1 MAVTDRPL
9 FRANGGM
16 VGNAQLGSPFAN
28 SMKLD
33 ASPMPGIGSSLGQ
46 GGPQL
51 GTTMQQQMQGM
62 QQNPLE
68 TYKGYLGNKYIG
80 PMQQEQVTKVD
91 EFVDLV
97 GRAEQQHF
105 GGQQGGMRSYSSGM
119 PPLGQTLLKEPAQ
132 RSSSFEPPGIVPLPR
147 TQGPGSY
154 AEGGGANKFPDL
166 SGDGKI
172 TQKDILMGRGVIAKQ
187 EGGPVMPQEAAGQV
201 QMASEAEGQQVGLD
215 YVANTLGGIDQA
227 EDIESM
233 INAIRGNDMP
243 IEARRTELAEFV
255 GQDDAMATPEAV
267 LAMVQP
273 AIMLTEEGAMNSGI
287 GDLMQ
292 GMTSDIDMATEGGQP
307 TDMGQGV
314 GQLMMA
320 GAPMEEAP
328 QQFAAGGSV
337 QKPVQYFA
345 QGTPP
350 PFFNLDEEIAAL
362 SIAGGPQTPAELI
375 GNEKFMAALTQ
386 DALTSSPVRTA
397 QEYSTDFEKLL
408 TDAADLSGAD
418 AARKQQMAL
427 DLAAAGFQFASGR
440 DAQGRNIAGQPF
452 LSQVGAVAAPF
463 AQRQAE
469 RLAKQRDAER
479 AIKIAAV
486 KEGIGAQTRAQ
497 ATQDKAIAD
506 ARQALL
512 TTGLEKSRQQLEREK
527 TDLEMQ
533 AAAKQF
539 EATIGYDIYD
549 AEENE
554 RRLKETDS
562 RRNNIQQE
570 QMALADELQR
580 GRMRLAEDLSAE
592 ERADQERIQRRLN
605 LQLQSFNEQ
614 NALSNFEYSKLLNAQ
629 NFSDTKDLTK
639 LKADLARDSQ
649 ILNAEL
655 QQNLQ
660 DSKNAFVA
668 SENRLER
675 NLRSRAFD
683 LEVKKFELQET
694 VVDDRL
700 SRLPSTDGGGLF
712 GTGESQQE
720 QLNRIELEMGEL
732 QNQALEQN
740 IDLRFSANE
749 VETFINLRNDQRQ
762 QRRQALDEAQA
773 LLNSAASTQGALPY
787 GTAAEQSTLLGDTSA
802 IQLYAQGLVVPG
814 FDQALT
820 EKYGRQSL
828 DVTGRPLPNL
838 NLPPALRSA
847 LQARQEMGLAIPRI
861 PGFAQ
866 GGSVQQQLPGGSY
879 DPITG
884 RLVMPG
890 AGRSAMPTGAPTDQR
905 SFPPRITQDIEDI
918 TLATGGREA
927 IGSRF
932 GTIANLAGNIIFG
945 IEPGIAR
952 DTKQAQKAV
961 ETLSTIATTTLM
973 AAIPGKDN
981 VELQRMLKNLQVPA
995 GTFALQD
1002 EEAFDYFK
1010 IARQTMDLG
1019 IENQTDLLQNANLN
1033 RREIAKVQEDL
1044 AQMNAIKAEYDNVIQ
1059 AYENKLKPSEE
1070 VFDELDK
1077 FFK

>member
-1 MAVTDRPL
+1 MNVMNRPL
-9 FRANGGM
+9 FRAAGG
-16 VGNAQLGSPFAN
+16 
-28 SMKLD
+28 
-33 ASPMPGIGSSLGQ
+33 
-46 GGPQL
+46 
-51 GTTMQQQMQGM
+51 
-62 QQNPLE
+62 E
-68 TYKGYLGNKYIG
+68 T
-80 PMQQEQVTKVD
+80 
-91 EFVDLV
+91 
-97 GRAEQQHF
+97 
-105 GGQQGGMRSYSSGM
+105 S
-119 PPLGQTLLKEPAQ
+119 
-132 RSSSFEPPGIVPLPR
+132 
-147 TQGPGSY
+147 
-154 AEGGGANKFPDL
+154 KFPDL
-166 SGDGKI
+166 SGDGKV
-172 TQKDILMGRGVIAKQ
+172 TQKDVLIGRGVIQKQ
-187 EGGPVMPQEAAGQV
+187 EGGPIMPQEAAGQV

-328 QQFAAGGSV
+328 QQFAAGGGV
-337 QKPVQYFA
+337 QKPIQKFA
-345 QGTPP
+345 AAGAVYD
-350 PFFNLDEEIAAL
+350 PFDPRASMGERFTSITEPRPLSALLGDDELMGRLFEESLRPTAVESAEDAA
-362 SIAGGPQTPAELI
+362 ARYE
-375 GNEKFMAALTQ
+375 ALMT
-386 DALTSSPVRTA
+386 
-397 QEYSTDFEKLL
+397 K
-408 TDAADLSGAD
+408 AADLGGAD
-418 AARKQQMAL
+418 EARKQQMAL
-427 DLAAAGFQFASGR
+427 DLATAGFQFASGR

-452 LSQVGAVAAPF
+452 LSQLGAAAAPF
-463 AQRQAE
+463 AQRQGE
-469 RLAKQRDAER
+469 RLAKQRETER
-479 AIKIAAV
+479 AIKLAAI
-486 KEGIGAQTRAQ
+486 KEGIGTETRA
-497 ATQDKAIAD
+497 KAAAE
-506 ARQALL
+506 ARQAQSRDSILAAAARREDQLFKGRL
-512 TTGLEKSRQQLEREK
+512 TKAQTLSAADTLKAQFGFNFFMQDDRQQ
-527 TDLEMQ
+527 
-533 AAAKQF
+533 F
-539 EATIGYDIYD
+539 ET
-549 AEENE
+549 ENNE
-554 RRLKETDS
+554 QLNQIK
-562 RRNNIQQE
+562 QE
-570 QMALADELQR
+570 QMTLQEEFNTAAR
-580 GRMRLAEDLSAE
+580 NQNEDIANRARLKM
-592 ERADQERIQRRLN
+592 Q
-605 LQLQSFNEQ
+605 Q
-614 NALSNFEYSKLLNAQ
+614 NAIELANLGFSQDMSKISQNFENSQ
-629 NFSDTKDLTK
+629 
-639 LKADLARDSQ
+639 DLARLGNELGIARDKAQGEINAALQESRLQ
-649 ILNAEL
+649 VTRDQNEALNTY
-655 QQNLQ
+655 
-660 DSKNAFVA
+660 
-668 SENRLER
+668 R
-675 NLRSRAFD
+675 NQLVD
-683 LEVKKFELQET
+683 LDEQKFELQEQIEE
-694 VVDDRL
+694 DRQ
-700 SRLPSTDGGGLF
+700 SRLPSTDATGMF
-712 GTGESQQE
+712 GTGESEQERLNAIDEQYKVLRNEAMQQGLNIAAYDQ
-720 QLNRIELEMGEL
+720 QLNSYLNLRKDARA
-732 QNQALEQN
+732 QNQAL
-740 IDLRFSANE
+740 LAN
-749 VETFINLRNDQRQ
+749 Q
-762 QRRQALDEAQA
+762 QAVFD
-773 LLNSAASTQGALPY
+773 AAVSTQGGLPY
-787 GTAAEQSTLLGDTSA
+787 GTSAEQQTILGDTDL
-802 IQLYAQGLVVPG
+802 IRQYAQGVVIPG

-820 EKYGRQSL
+820 NVYGRQSL
-828 DVTGRPLPNL
+828 DVSGRPMATV
-838 NLPPALRSA
+838 NLPPSLRAA
-847 LQARQEMGLAIPRI
+847 LQARQEMGIAIPSL

-866 GGSVQQQLPGGSY
+866 GGPVEQQLPGGPY

-890 AGRSAMPTGAPTDQR
+890 AGRSAMPTGAGAPTDQR

-995 GTFALQD
+995 GEFALQD

>member
-1 MAVTDRPL
+1 
-9 FRANGGM
+9 
-16 VGNAQLGSPFAN
+16 
-28 SMKLD
+28 
-33 ASPMPGIGSSLGQ
+33 
-46 GGPQL
+46 
-51 GTTMQQQMQGM
+51 
-62 QQNPLE
+62 
-68 TYKGYLGNKYIG
+68 
-80 PMQQEQVTKVD
+80 
-91 EFVDLV
+91 
-97 GRAEQQHF
+97 
-105 GGQQGGMRSYSSGM
+105 
-119 PPLGQTLLKEPAQ
+119 
-132 RSSSFEPPGIVPLPR
+132 
-147 TQGPGSY
+147 
-154 AEGGGANKFPDL
+154 
-166 SGDGKI
+166 
-172 TQKDILMGRGVIAKQ
+172 
-187 EGGPVMPQEAAGQV
+187 
-201 QMASEAEGQQVGLD
+201 MASEAEGQQVGLD

-328 QQFAAGGSV
+328 QQFAAGGGV
-337 QKPVQYFA
+337 QKPIQKFA
-345 QGTPP
+345 AAGAVYD
-350 PFFNLDEEIAAL
+350 PFDPRASMGERFTSITEPRPLSALLGDDELMGRLFEESLRPTAVESAEDAA
-362 SIAGGPQTPAELI
+362 ARYE
-375 GNEKFMAALTQ
+375 ALMT
-386 DALTSSPVRTA
+386 
-397 QEYSTDFEKLL
+397 K
-408 TDAADLSGAD
+408 AADLGGAD
-418 AARKQQMAL
+418 EARKQQMAL
-427 DLAAAGFQFASGR
+427 DLATAGFQFASGR

-452 LSQVGAVAAPF
+452 LSQLGAAAAPF
-463 AQRQAE
+463 AQRQGE
-469 RLAKQRDAER
+469 RLAKQRETER
-479 AIKIAAV
+479 AIKLAAI
-486 KEGIGAQTRAQ
+486 KEGIGTETRA
-497 ATQDKAIAD
+497 KAAAE
-506 ARQALL
+506 ARQAQSRDSILAAAARREDQLFKGRL
-512 TTGLEKSRQQLEREK
+512 TKAQTLSAADTLKAQFGFNFFMQDDRQQ
-527 TDLEMQ
+527 
-533 AAAKQF
+533 F
-539 EATIGYDIYD
+539 ET
-549 AEENE
+549 ENNE
-554 RRLKETDS
+554 QLNRIK
-562 RRNNIQQE
+562 QE
-570 QMALADELQR
+570 QMTLQEEFNTAAR
-580 GRMRLAEDLSAE
+580 NQNEDIANRARLKM
-592 ERADQERIQRRLN
+592 Q
-605 LQLQSFNEQ
+605 Q
-614 NALSNFEYSKLLNAQ
+614 NAIELANLGFSQDMSKISQNFENSQ
-629 NFSDTKDLTK
+629 
-639 LKADLARDSQ
+639 DLARLGNELGIARDKAQGEINAALQESRLQ
-649 ILNAEL
+649 VTRDQNEALNTY
-655 QQNLQ
+655 
-660 DSKNAFVA
+660 
-668 SENRLER
+668 R
-675 NLRSRAFD
+675 NQLVD
-683 LEVKKFELQET
+683 LDEQKFELQEQIEE
-694 VVDDRL
+694 DRQ
-700 SRLPSTDGGGLF
+700 SRLPSTDATGMF
-712 GTGESQQE
+712 GTGESEQERLNAIDEQYKVLRNEAMQQGLNIAAYDQ
-720 QLNRIELEMGEL
+720 QLNSYLNLRKDARA
-732 QNQALEQN
+732 QNQAL
-740 IDLRFSANE
+740 LAN
-749 VETFINLRNDQRQ
+749 Q
-762 QRRQALDEAQA
+762 QAVFD
-773 LLNSAASTQGALPY
+773 AAVSTQGGLPY
-787 GTAAEQSTLLGDTSA
+787 GTSAEQQTILGDTDL
-802 IQLYAQGLVVPG
+802 IRQYAQGVVIPG

-820 EKYGRQSL
+820 NVYGRQSL
-828 DVTGRPLPNL
+828 DVSGRPMATV
-838 NLPPALRSA
+838 NLPPSLRAA
-847 LQARQEMGLAIPRI
+847 LQARQEMGIAIPSL

-866 GGSVQQQLPGGSY
+866 GGPVEQQLPGGPY

-890 AGRSAMPTGAPTDQR
+890 AGRSAMPTGAGAPTDQR

-995 GTFALQD
+995 GEFALQD

>member
-1 MAVTDRPL
+1 MNVMNRPL
-9 FRANGGM
+9 FRAAGG
-16 VGNAQLGSPFAN
+16 
-28 SMKLD
+28 
-33 ASPMPGIGSSLGQ
+33 
-46 GGPQL
+46 
-51 GTTMQQQMQGM
+51 
-62 QQNPLE
+62 E
-68 TYKGYLGNKYIG
+68 T
-80 PMQQEQVTKVD
+80 
-91 EFVDLV
+91 
-97 GRAEQQHF
+97 
-105 GGQQGGMRSYSSGM
+105 S
-119 PPLGQTLLKEPAQ
+119 
-132 RSSSFEPPGIVPLPR
+132 
-147 TQGPGSY
+147 
-154 AEGGGANKFPDL
+154 KFPDL
-166 SGDGKI
+166 SGDGKV
-172 TQKDILMGRGVIAKQ
+172 TQKDVLIGRGVIQKQ
-187 EGGPVMPQEAAGQV
+187 EGGPIMPQEAAGQV

-328 QQFAAGGSV
+328 QQFAAGGGV
-337 QKPVQYFA
+337 QKPIQKFA
-345 QGTPP
+345 AAGAVYD
-350 PFFNLDEEIAAL
+350 PFDPRASMGERFTSITEPRPLSALLGDDELMGRLFEESLRPTAVESAEDAA
-362 SIAGGPQTPAELI
+362 ARYE
-375 GNEKFMAALTQ
+375 ALMT
-386 DALTSSPVRTA
+386 
-397 QEYSTDFEKLL
+397 K
-408 TDAADLSGAD
+408 AADLGGAD
-418 AARKQQMAL
+418 EARKQQMAL
-427 DLAAAGFQFASGR
+427 DLATAGFQFASGR

-452 LSQVGAVAAPF
+452 LSQLGAAAAPF
-463 AQRQAE
+463 AQRQGE
-469 RLAKQRDAER
+469 RLAKQRETER
-479 AIKIAAV
+479 AIKLAAI
-486 KEGIGAQTRAQ
+486 KEGIGTETRA
-497 ATQDKAIAD
+497 KAAAE
-506 ARQALL
+506 ARQAQSRDSILAAAARREDQLFKGRL
-512 TTGLEKSRQQLEREK
+512 TKAQTLSAADTLKAQFGFNFFMQDDRQQ
-527 TDLEMQ
+527 
-533 AAAKQF
+533 F
-539 EATIGYDIYD
+539 ET
-549 AEENE
+549 ENNE
-554 RRLKETDS
+554 QLNRIK
-562 RRNNIQQE
+562 QE
-570 QMALADELQR
+570 QMTLQEEFNTAAR
-580 GRMRLAEDLSAE
+580 NQNEDIANRARLKM
-592 ERADQERIQRRLN
+592 Q
-605 LQLQSFNEQ
+605 Q
-614 NALSNFEYSKLLNAQ
+614 NAIELANLGFSQDMSKISQNFENSQ
-629 NFSDTKDLTK
+629 
-639 LKADLARDSQ
+639 DLARLGNELGIARDKAQGEINAALQESRLQ
-649 ILNAEL
+649 VTRDQNEALNTY
-655 QQNLQ
+655 
-660 DSKNAFVA
+660 
-668 SENRLER
+668 R
-675 NLRSRAFD
+675 NQLVD
-683 LEVKKFELQET
+683 LDEQKFELQEQIEE
-694 VVDDRL
+694 DRQ
-700 SRLPSTDGGGLF
+700 SRLPSTDATGMF
-712 GTGESQQE
+712 GTGESEQERLNAIDEQYKVLRNEAMQQGLNIAAYDQ
-720 QLNRIELEMGEL
+720 QLNSYLNLRKDARA
-732 QNQALEQN
+732 QNQAL
-740 IDLRFSANE
+740 LAN
-749 VETFINLRNDQRQ
+749 Q
-762 QRRQALDEAQA
+762 QAVFD
-773 LLNSAASTQGALPY
+773 AAVSTQGGLPY
-787 GTAAEQSTLLGDTSA
+787 GTSAEQQTILGDTDL
-802 IQLYAQGLVVPG
+802 IRQYAQGVVIPG

-820 EKYGRQSL
+820 NVYGRQSL
-828 DVTGRPLPNL
+828 DVSGRPMATV
-838 NLPPALRSA
+838 NLPPSLRAA
-847 LQARQEMGLAIPRI
+847 LQARQEMGIAIPSL

-866 GGSVQQQLPGGSY
+866 GGPVEQQLPGGPY

-890 AGRSAMPTGAPTDQR
+890 AGRSAMPTGAGAPTDQR

-995 GTFALQD
+995 GEFALQD

>member
-1 MAVTDRPL
+1 MNVMNRPL
-9 FRANGGM
+9 FRAAGG
-16 VGNAQLGSPFAN
+16 
-28 SMKLD
+28 
-33 ASPMPGIGSSLGQ
+33 
-46 GGPQL
+46 
-51 GTTMQQQMQGM
+51 
-62 QQNPLE
+62 E
-68 TYKGYLGNKYIG
+68 T
-80 PMQQEQVTKVD
+80 
-91 EFVDLV
+91 
-97 GRAEQQHF
+97 
-105 GGQQGGMRSYSSGM
+105 S
-119 PPLGQTLLKEPAQ
+119 
-132 RSSSFEPPGIVPLPR
+132 
-147 TQGPGSY
+147 
-154 AEGGGANKFPDL
+154 KFPDL
-166 SGDGKI
+166 SGDGKV
-172 TQKDILMGRGVIAKQ
+172 TQKDILIGRGVIQKQ
-187 EGGPVMPQEAAGQV
+187 EGGPIMPQEAAGQV

-292 GMTSDIDMATEGGQP
+292 GMTSDIDMATEAGAP

-328 QQFAAGGSV
+328 QQFAAGGGV
-337 QKPVQYFA
+337 QKPIQKFA
-345 QGTPP
+345 AAGAVYD
-350 PFFNLDEEIAAL
+350 PFDPRASMGERFTSITEPRPLSALLGDDELMGRLFEESLRPTAVESAEDAA
-362 SIAGGPQTPAELI
+362 ARYE
-375 GNEKFMAALTQ
+375 ALMT
-386 DALTSSPVRTA
+386 
-397 QEYSTDFEKLL
+397 K
-408 TDAADLSGAD
+408 AADLGGAD
-418 AARKQQMAL
+418 EARKQQMAL
-427 DLAAAGFQFASGR
+427 DLATAGFQFASGR

-452 LSQVGAVAAPF
+452 LSQLGAAAAPF
-463 AQRQAE
+463 AQRQGE
-469 RLAKQRDAER
+469 RLAKQRETER
-479 AIKIAAV
+479 AIKLAAI
-486 KEGIGAQTRAQ
+486 KEGIGTETRA
-497 ATQDKAIAD
+497 KAAAE
-506 ARQALL
+506 ARQAQSRDSILAAAARREDQLFKGRL
-512 TTGLEKSRQQLEREK
+512 TKAQTLSAADTLKAQFGFNFFVQQDRQQ
-527 TDLEMQ
+527 
-533 AAAKQF
+533 F
-539 EATIGYDIYD
+539 
-549 AEENE
+549 
-554 RRLKETDS
+554 ETD
-562 RRNNIQQE
+562 NNEQLNQIKQE
-570 QMALADELQR
+570 QMTLQEEFNTAAR
-580 GRMRLAEDLSAE
+580 NQNEDIANRARLKM
-592 ERADQERIQRRLN
+592 Q
-605 LQLQSFNEQ
+605 Q
-614 NALSNFEYSKLLNAQ
+614 NAIELANLGFSQDMSKISQNFENSQ
-629 NFSDTKDLTK
+629 
-639 LKADLARDSQ
+639 DLARLSNELGIARDKAQGDINAALQESRLQ
-649 ILNAEL
+649 VTRDQNEALN
-655 QQNLQ
+655 
-660 DSKNAFVA
+660 
-668 SENRLER
+668 RYR
-675 NLRSRAFD
+675 NQLVD
-683 LEVKKFELQET
+683 LDEQKFELQEQIEE
-694 VVDDRL
+694 DRQ
-700 SRLPSTDGGGLF
+700 SRLPSMDATGMF
-712 GTGESQQE
+712 GTGESEQERLNAIDEQYKVLRNEAMQQGLNIAAYDQ
-720 QLNRIELEMGEL
+720 QLNSYLNLRKDARA
-732 QNQALEQN
+732 QNQAL
-740 IDLRFSANE
+740 LAN
-749 VETFINLRNDQRQ
+749 Q
-762 QRRQALDEAQA
+762 QAVFD
-773 LLNSAASTQGALPY
+773 AAVSTQGGLPY
-787 GTAAEQSTLLGDTSA
+787 GTSAEQQTILGDTDL
-802 IQLYAQGLVVPG
+802 IRQYAQGVVIPG

-820 EKYGRQSL
+820 NVYGRQSL
-828 DVTGRPLPNL
+828 DVSGRPMATV
-838 NLPPALRSA
+838 NLPPSLRAA
-847 LQARQEMGLAIPRI
+847 LQARQEMGIAIPSL

-866 GGSVQQQLPGGSY
+866 GGPVEQQLPGGPY

-890 AGRSAMPTGAPTDQR
+890 AGRSAMPTGAGAPTDQR

-995 GTFALQD
+995 GEFALQD

>member
-1 MAVTDRPL
+1 MNVMNRPL
-9 FRANGGM
+9 FRAAGG
-16 VGNAQLGSPFAN
+16 
-28 SMKLD
+28 
-33 ASPMPGIGSSLGQ
+33 
-46 GGPQL
+46 
-51 GTTMQQQMQGM
+51 
-62 QQNPLE
+62 E
-68 TYKGYLGNKYIG
+68 T
-80 PMQQEQVTKVD
+80 
-91 EFVDLV
+91 
-97 GRAEQQHF
+97 
-105 GGQQGGMRSYSSGM
+105 S
-119 PPLGQTLLKEPAQ
+119 
-132 RSSSFEPPGIVPLPR
+132 
-147 TQGPGSY
+147 
-154 AEGGGANKFPDL
+154 KFPDL
-166 SGDGKI
+166 SGDGKV
-172 TQKDILMGRGVIAKQ
+172 TQKDVLIGRGVIQKQ
-187 EGGPVMPQEAAGQV
+187 EGGPIMPQEAAGQV

-328 QQFAAGGSV
+328 QQFAAGGGV
-337 QKPVQYFA
+337 QKPIQKFA
-345 QGTPP
+345 AAGAVYD
-350 PFFNLDEEIAAL
+350 PFDPLASMGERFTSITEPRPLSALLGDDELMGRLFEESLRPTAVESAEDAA
-362 SIAGGPQTPAELI
+362 ARYE
-375 GNEKFMAALTQ
+375 ALMT
-386 DALTSSPVRTA
+386 
-397 QEYSTDFEKLL
+397 K
-408 TDAADLSGAD
+408 AADLGGAD
-418 AARKQQMAL
+418 EARKQQMAL
-427 DLAAAGFQFASGR
+427 DLATAGFQFASGR

-452 LSQVGAVAAPF
+452 LSQLGAAAAPF
-463 AQRQAE
+463 AQRQGE
-469 RLAKQRDAER
+469 RLAKQRETER
-479 AIKIAAV
+479 AIKLAAI
-486 KEGIGAQTRAQ
+486 KEGIGTETRA
-497 ATQDKAIAD
+497 KAAAE
-506 ARQALL
+506 ARQAQSRDSILAAAARREDQLFKGRL
-512 TTGLEKSRQQLEREK
+512 TKAQTLSAADTLKAQFGFNFFMQDDRQQ
-527 TDLEMQ
+527 
-533 AAAKQF
+533 F
-539 EATIGYDIYD
+539 ET
-549 AEENE
+549 ENNE
-554 RRLKETDS
+554 QLNRIK
-562 RRNNIQQE
+562 QE
-570 QMALADELQR
+570 QMTLQEEFNTAAR
-580 GRMRLAEDLSAE
+580 NQNEDIANRARLKM
-592 ERADQERIQRRLN
+592 Q
-605 LQLQSFNEQ
+605 Q
-614 NALSNFEYSKLLNAQ
+614 NAIELANLGFSQDMSKISQNFENSQ
-629 NFSDTKDLTK
+629 
-639 LKADLARDSQ
+639 DLARLGNELGIARDKAQGEINAALQESRLQ
-649 ILNAEL
+649 VTRDQNEALNTY
-655 QQNLQ
+655 
-660 DSKNAFVA
+660 
-668 SENRLER
+668 R
-675 NLRSRAFD
+675 NQLVD
-683 LEVKKFELQET
+683 LDEQKFELQEQIEE
-694 VVDDRL
+694 DRQ
-700 SRLPSTDGGGLF
+700 SRLPSTDATGMF
-712 GTGESQQE
+712 GTGESEQERLNAIDEQYKVLRNEAMQQGLNIAAYDQ
-720 QLNRIELEMGEL
+720 QLNSYLNLRKDARA
-732 QNQALEQN
+732 QNQAL
-740 IDLRFSANE
+740 LAN
-749 VETFINLRNDQRQ
+749 Q
-762 QRRQALDEAQA
+762 QAVFD
-773 LLNSAASTQGALPY
+773 AAVSTQGGLPY
-787 GTAAEQSTLLGDTSA
+787 GTSAEQQTILGDTDL
-802 IQLYAQGLVVPG
+802 IRQYAQGVVIPG

-820 EKYGRQSL
+820 NVYGRQSL
-828 DVTGRPLPNL
+828 DVSGRPMATV
-838 NLPPALRSA
+838 NLPPSLRAA
-847 LQARQEMGLAIPRI
+847 LQARQEMGIAIPSL

-866 GGSVQQQLPGGSY
+866 GGPVEQQLPGGPY

-890 AGRSAMPTGAPTDQR
+890 AGRSAMPTGAGAPTDQR

-995 GTFALQD
+995 GEFALQD

>member
-1 MAVTDRPL
+1 MNVMNRPL
-9 FRANGGM
+9 FRAAGG
-16 VGNAQLGSPFAN
+16 
-28 SMKLD
+28 
-33 ASPMPGIGSSLGQ
+33 
-46 GGPQL
+46 
-51 GTTMQQQMQGM
+51 
-62 QQNPLE
+62 E
-68 TYKGYLGNKYIG
+68 T
-80 PMQQEQVTKVD
+80 
-91 EFVDLV
+91 
-97 GRAEQQHF
+97 
-105 GGQQGGMRSYSSGM
+105 S
-119 PPLGQTLLKEPAQ
+119 
-132 RSSSFEPPGIVPLPR
+132 
-147 TQGPGSY
+147 
-154 AEGGGANKFPDL
+154 KFPDL
-166 SGDGKI
+166 SGDGKV
-172 TQKDILMGRGVIAKQ
+172 TQKDVLIGRGVIQKQ
-187 EGGPVMPQEAAGQV
+187 EGGPIMPQEAAGQV

-243 IEARRTELAEFV
+243 IEVRRTELAEFV

-328 QQFAAGGSV
+328 QQFAAGGGV
-337 QKPVQYFA
+337 QKPIQKFA
-345 QGTPP
+345 AAGAVYD
-350 PFFNLDEEIAAL
+350 PFDPRASMGERFTSITEPRPLSALLGDDELMGRLFEESLRPTAVESAEDAA
-362 SIAGGPQTPAELI
+362 ARYE
-375 GNEKFMAALTQ
+375 ALMT
-386 DALTSSPVRTA
+386 
-397 QEYSTDFEKLL
+397 K
-408 TDAADLSGAD
+408 AADLGGAD
-418 AARKQQMAL
+418 EARKQQMAL
-427 DLAAAGFQFASGR
+427 DLATAGFQFASGR

-452 LSQVGAVAAPF
+452 LSQLGAAAAPF
-463 AQRQAE
+463 AQRQGE
-469 RLAKQRDAER
+469 RLAKQRETER
-479 AIKIAAV
+479 AIKLAAI
-486 KEGIGAQTRAQ
+486 KEGIGTETRA
-497 ATQDKAIAD
+497 KAAAE
-506 ARQALL
+506 ARQAQSRDSILAAAARREDQLFKGRL
-512 TTGLEKSRQQLEREK
+512 TKAQTLSAADTLKAQFGFNFFMQDDRQQ
-527 TDLEMQ
+527 
-533 AAAKQF
+533 F
-539 EATIGYDIYD
+539 ET
-549 AEENE
+549 ENNE
-554 RRLKETDS
+554 QLNRIK
-562 RRNNIQQE
+562 QE
-570 QMALADELQR
+570 QMTLQEEFNTAAR
-580 GRMRLAEDLSAE
+580 NQNEDIANRARLKM
-592 ERADQERIQRRLN
+592 Q
-605 LQLQSFNEQ
+605 Q
-614 NALSNFEYSKLLNAQ
+614 NAIELANLGFSQDMSKISQNFENSQ
-629 NFSDTKDLTK
+629 
-639 LKADLARDSQ
+639 DLARLGNELGIARDKAQGEINAALQESRLQ
-649 ILNAEL
+649 VTRDQNEALNTY
-655 QQNLQ
+655 
-660 DSKNAFVA
+660 
-668 SENRLER
+668 R
-675 NLRSRAFD
+675 NQLVD
-683 LEVKKFELQET
+683 LDEQKFELQEQIEE
-694 VVDDRL
+694 DRQ
-700 SRLPSTDGGGLF
+700 SRLPSTDATGMF
-712 GTGESQQE
+712 GTGESEQERLNAIDEQYKVLRNEAMQQGLNIAAYDQ
-720 QLNRIELEMGEL
+720 QLNSYLNLRKDARA
-732 QNQALEQN
+732 QNQAL
-740 IDLRFSANE
+740 LAN
-749 VETFINLRNDQRQ
+749 Q
-762 QRRQALDEAQA
+762 QAVFD
-773 LLNSAASTQGALPY
+773 AAVSTQGGLPY
-787 GTAAEQSTLLGDTSA
+787 GTSAEQQTILGDTDL
-802 IQLYAQGLVVPG
+802 IRQYAQGVVIPG

-820 EKYGRQSL
+820 NVYGRQSL
-828 DVTGRPLPNL
+828 DVSGRPMATV
-838 NLPPALRSA
+838 NLPPSLRAA
-847 LQARQEMGLAIPRI
+847 LQARQEMGIAIPSL

-866 GGSVQQQLPGGSY
+866 GGPVEQQLPGGPY

-890 AGRSAMPTGAPTDQR
+890 AGRSAMPTGAGAPTDQR

-995 GTFALQD
+995 GEFALQD

>member
-16 VGNAQLGSPFAN
+16 AGNAQLGSPFAN
-28 SMKLD
+28 SMRPNREALFD
-33 ASPMPGIGSSLGQ
+33 ASPMPGMGPSLGQ
-46 GGPQL
+46 EGSQL

-292 GMTSDIDMATEGGQP
+292 GMTSDIDMATEAGQP

-337 QKPVQYFA
+337 QKPVQKFA
-345 QGTPP
+345 AAGAVYDPFDPTPSIDARIATLGDVAG
-350 PFFNLDEEIAAL
+350 LDEYLGDERLMGAL
-362 SIAGGPQTPAELI
+362 FRESLRPAEV
-375 GNEKFMAALTQ
+375 ESAEDAAARYE
-386 DALTSSPVRTA
+386 ALMT
-397 QEYSTDFEKLL
+397 K
-408 TDAADLSGAD
+408 AADLGGAD
-418 AARKQQMAL
+418 EARKQQMAL
-427 DLAAAGFQFASGR
+427 DLATAGFQFASGR

-452 LSQVGAVAAPF
+452 LSQLGAAAAPF
-463 AQRQAE
+463 AQRQGE
-469 RLAKQRDAER
+469 RLAKQRETER
-479 AIKIAAV
+479 AIKLAAI
-486 KEGIGAQTRAQ
+486 KEGIGTETRAKS
-497 ATQDKAIAD
+497 AAE
-506 ARQALL
+506 ARQAQARDSILAAAARRQDTAFKGKLSKAQIGAAADTL
-512 TTGLEKSRQQLEREK
+512 TAGFGFNLFMQNDRQQFQTENNDQLDRIKQDQMKLQAEIDTATREDNEEIANRARMKMQRNAIERAN
-527 TDLEMQ
+527 L
-533 AAAKQF
+533 AFKQNS
-539 EATIGYDIYD
+539 ATI
-549 AEENE
+549 
-554 RRLKETDS
+554 T
-562 RRNNIQQE
+562 Q
-570 QMALADELQR
+570 
-580 GRMRLAEDLSAE
+580 
-592 ERADQERIQRRLN
+592 
-605 LQLQSFNEQ
+605 
-614 NALSNFEYSKLLNAQ
+614 NFENTQ
-629 NFSDTKDLTK
+629 
-639 LKADLARDSQ
+639 DLAR
-649 ILNAEL
+649 LNNEL
-655 QQNLQ
+655 GIARDQAQGEINAALQESRLQVTRDQNEALNRNREQ
-660 DSKNAFVA
+660 LLELDEERF
-668 SENRLER
+668 RLET
-675 NLRSRAFD
+675 LR
-683 LEVKKFELQET
+683 EE
-694 VVDDRL
+694 DRQ
-700 SRLPSTDGGGLF
+700 SRLPSTSAPFYTLGF
-712 GTGESQQE
+712 GESEQERLNAIDEQYKVLRNEAVQQGLNIGAYDQ
-720 QLNRIELEMGEL
+720 QLNSYLSLRKDARA
-732 QNQALEQN
+732 QNQAL
-740 IDLRFSANE
+740 LAN
-749 VETFINLRNDQRQ
+749 Q
-762 QRRQALDEAQA
+762 QAVFD
-773 LLNSAASTQGALPY
+773 AAVSTQGGLPY
-787 GTAAEQSTLLGDTSA
+787 GTSAEQQTILGDTD
-802 IQLYAQGLVVPG
+802 IIRQYAQGLTVPG

-820 EKYGRQSL
+820 NVYGRQAL
-828 DVTGRPLPNL
+828 DVSGRPMATTQ
-838 NLPPALRSA
+838 LPPALRAA
-847 LQARQEMGLAIPRI
+847 LQARQEIGIAIPSL

-866 GGSVQQQLPGGSY
+866 GGPVQQQLPGGAF

-884 RLVMPG
+884 RLVLPPST
-890 AGRSAMPTGAPTDQR
+890 GRQVTSTATEQR

-932 GTIANLAGNIIFG
+932 GTVANLAGNIIFG

-995 GTFALQD
+995 GEFALQD